1 MTALHNPSNPHISG
15 ASGATS
21 ASGASSASSSSP
33 AEASGPRPPGPS
45 NSKNSNPLVY
55 KFSQSPLRPTPVA
68 NDPTTEKMAQYL
80 SGSFTEP
87 DRVREAPLCR
97 KMEGL
102 GRIYSMTLPPGWVE
116 TSQKD
121 GGSRLFSGMIQYRE
135 FQPPASP
142 ETFLA
147 YWNRGFLGN
156 ALTPRTGK
164 AFIKVLS
171 EAPHTLSTKEVEGLS
186 ELLGKAGNT
195 QRFSIL
201 DVRTMQLNGNRV
213 LVVDGT
219 WTDNR
224 DRAAIVM
231 FPSDSTG
238 TLVEQICY
246 EASAE
251 DYSRYLDF
259 ASNALLSIKWRYSN
273 SVNLEQPQSS
283 T

>member
-1 MTALHNPSNPHISG
+1 MTALPNPLTHHI
-15 ASGATS
+15 AH
-21 ASGASSASSSSP
+21 SSSS
-33 AEASGPRPPGPS
+33 SIPPNPS
-45 NSKNSNPLVY
+45 T
-55 KFSQSPLRPTPVA
+55 FRPTSPNSPRLMPV
-68 NDPTTEKMAQYL
+68 PQEPITEGMAQHL

-87 DRVREAPLCR
+87 DKIREAPLCR

-116 TSQKD
+116 TTQKD

-135 FQPPASP
+135 FQPPAAP

-156 ALTPRTGK
+156 RLTARTGK
-164 AFIKVLS
+164 AFIKILS
-171 EAPHTLSTKEVEGLS
+171 EAPHVLSSKDAATLC

-201 DVRTMQLNGNRV
+201 DIRTMSLNGNRV
-213 LVVDGT
+213 LVVDGY

-231 FPSDSTG
+231 FPSDDSG
-238 TLVEQICY
+238 CLIEQICF
-246 EASAE
+246 EAPAD
-251 DYSRYLDF
+251 DYNRYLDF

-273 SVNLEQPQSS
+273 SVNL
-283 T
+283 

>member
-1 MTALHNPSNPHISG
+1 MTALHN
-15 ASGATS
+15 S
-21 ASGASSASSSSP
+21 ANLANLPNS
-33 AEASGPRPPGPS
+33 PPGPTG
-45 NSKNSNPLVY
+45 SKNTSSNPLVY
-55 KFSQSPLRPTPVA
+55 RFSQTPSSRMAPVST
-68 NDPTTEKMAQYL
+68 DPSTENMAQHL

-87 DRVREAPLCR
+87 DKIREAPLCR

-116 TSQKD
+116 TSKND
-121 GGSRLFSGMIQYRE
+121 GGSRLFSGMLQYRE

-142 ETFLA
+142 ETFLS

-156 ALTPRTGK
+156 RLTPRTGK
-164 AFIKVLS
+164 AFVKILS
-171 EAPHTLSTKEVEGLS
+171 EPPHTLSSKDVDSIS

-201 DVRTMQLNGNRV
+201 DLRTMQLNGNRV

-224 DRAAIVM
+224 DRASIVM
-231 FPSDSTG
+231 YPSDDTG
-238 TLVEQICY
+238 CLVEQICY
-246 EASAE
+246 EAPAE
-251 DYSRYLDF
+251 DYARYLDF

-273 SVNLEQPQSS
+273 SVSL
-283 T
+283 

>member
-1 MTALHNPSNPHISG
+1 MTALHNPSNMHISG
-15 ASGATS
+15 ASGAN
-21 ASGASSASSSSP
+21 ASGASKSSS
-33 AEASGPRPPGPS
+33 
-45 NSKNSNPLVY
+45 SNPLVY
-55 KFSQSPLRPTPVA
+55 KFSQGTPRPAPVSST
-68 NDPTTEKMAQYL
+68 DPTEKMAQYL

-116 TSQKD
+116 TTQKD
-121 GGSRLFSGMIQYRE
+121 GGSRLFNGMIQYRE

-156 ALTPRTGK
+156 SLTPRTGK

-171 EAPHTLSTKEVEGLS
+171 EAPHTLSNKEVESLS

-224 DRAAIVM
+224 DRAAILM
-231 FPSDSTG
+231 FPSDNTG
-238 TLVEQICY
+238 CLVEQICY
-246 EASAE
+246 EASAD
-251 DYSRYLDF
+251 DYARYLDF

-273 SVNLEQPQSS
+273 SVNLDQRQTAE
-283 T
+283 